1 MYEGFRVFFDTNIL
15 LDIVEPS
22 RPQSE
27 EARKVVALCNG
38 AGDMGVVCP
47 MSLKDVYYILC
58 RMWTERE
65 AREAVESLMG
75 LLVIAPF
82 SAEECDLAIR
92 SDEPDF
98 EDGLIRASAELNG
111 ADVILTRD
119 VGAFAHSKVRS
130 MDCATYLREWR

>member
-1 MYEGFRVFFDTNIL
+1 MRDGYRVFFDTNIL
-15 LDIVEPS
+15 LDYLDPK
-22 RPQSE
+22 RPQSK
-27 EARKVVALCNG
+27 EASEVVALCNG
-38 AGDMGVVCP
+38 SGDMGVVCP
-47 MSLKDVYYILC
+47 MSLKDVYYIIRRALSEP
-58 RMWTERE
+58 R
-65 AREAVESLMG
+65 AREAVEVLMAM
-75 LLVIAPF
+75 LVIAPF

-119 VGAFAHSKVRS
+119 AAAFEHSKVRS